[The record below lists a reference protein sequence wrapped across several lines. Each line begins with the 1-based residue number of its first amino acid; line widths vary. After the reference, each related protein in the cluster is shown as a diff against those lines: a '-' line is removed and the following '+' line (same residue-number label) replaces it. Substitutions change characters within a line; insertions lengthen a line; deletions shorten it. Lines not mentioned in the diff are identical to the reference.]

1 MNMKP
6 LTATAIALV
15 LTLPI
20 AGACAQEATPGKSLD
35 MVLLPKFLGI
45 RSFDQA
51 RIGAEEA
58 GKELKNPKPLQFLGP
73 TAENA
78 TAGQIDIITNAT
90 TQGVSAIML
99 SDGAGDQIVPAAKA
113 AQAKGIKVVTWDSP
127 IPSTEGEDV
136 FVSQV
141 NFADTGKVL
150 ADLALRILGPNGGNF
165 AVLSAAPDAANQNA
179 WIQSL
184 DETIKQP
191 QYAKL
196 HQVDLVYGNDESEK
210 SYNQALALV
219 DKHPDLQLII
229 SPTAVGA
236 PAAAKALQDQKLCG
250 KIKVTGLAD
259 PTEMVSY
266 VKNGCAPAFA
276 LWSFKDLGYLAY
288 YTAYVLAT
296 GSLKVAD
303 GASFTAGHL
312 GKETIA
318 KDPTR
323 PNGLRI
329 IMGDFSVYDNDN
341 IDAASQ

>member
-1 MNMKP
+1 MMMKP
-6 LTATAIALV
+6 FTSAAIALV
-15 LTLPI
+15 LALPTT
-20 AGACAQEATPGKSLD
+20 AVYAQDATPGKSVD

-73 TAENA
+73 TADNA
-78 TAGQIDIITNAT
+78 TAGQIDIVTNAT
-90 TQGVSAIML
+90 TQGVGAIMM

-113 AQAKGIKVVTWDSP
+113 AQAKGVKVVTWDSP
-127 IPSTEGEDV
+127 IPSAEGEDL
-136 FVSQV
+136 FVAQV

-150 ADLALRILGPNGGNF
+150 ADLALRILGPDGGNF

-191 QYAKL
+191 KYSKL
-196 HQVDLVYGNDESEK
+196 HQIDLVYGNDESEK

-236 PAAAKALQDQKLCG
+236 PAAAKALQDEKLCG

-288 YTAYVLAT
+288 YTAYMLAT
-296 GSLKVAD
+296 DSLKVAE
-303 GASFTAGHL
+303 GVSFTAGHL
-312 GKETIA
+312 GKETIE
-318 KDPTR
+318 KDPKR

-329 IMGDFSVYDNDN
+329 IMGDFSIYDKDN
-341 IDAASQ
+341 IDVAAR